1 MIGSLLDGR
10 YKIVKPLGSGGF
22 ARTYLAQDT
31 RIPKHP
37 YCVVKK
43 LHPSENNPE
52 MAAIATRLFK
62 AEAETL
68 AELGA
73 HPQIPQLYAYFSQC
87 DDFYLVQ
94 EFIDGRELEEEMSL
108 PWTFEALQDFL
119 IQLLQILEFVHSKGV
134 IHRDIKPQNI
144 LRRNRDNQFV
154 LIDFGAI
161 KEVSQAALKNSALLT
176 PSVAVGT
183 SGYMSPEQG
192 QGKPR
197 PSSDIYSLG
206 IIAMEIITG
215 KRLKDIP
222 ENKKTGELLWKH
234 LVPYDT
240 PLVQIIDK
248 MTQYLIKDR
257 YSSAEEVLHDLYKI
271 EAGDSILIGGSEASY
286 DPYAHTMVTTQA
298 QLPVVDDT
306 PEIAPQVLRLATI
319 AYASGQDKFLLGD
332 RSGAEQDFEKALQL
346 NPCLRPDI
354 AEFCN
359 QQGEK
364 KLGEGNYHE
373 AIEDFSV
380 ALQFQP
386 KFALAYC
393 NRGDAR
399 CAEGKHRNA
408 IYDYSQAIKCDSNYT
423 PAYWKRG
430 NAKLCMEDFAGATS
444 DFSQAL
450 QLDPKCAIAYSGRAR
465 VKYAQQDYHGSL
477 HDFSQAIRHDPSN
490 AQFWF
495 DRGTAKYELQD
506 YQGAIA
512 DYDPAIEIDPRF
524 GDAYCNRG
532 LCKIHMGDEQGG
544 MLDLL
549 YALRLFQ
556 EAQDEAKSEIVQQW
570 LDHIRS

>member
-43 LHPSENNPE
+43 LHPSDTQPDIV
-52 MAAIATRLFK
+52 AIATRLFK
-62 AEAETL
+62 AEAESL

-94 EFIDGRELEEEMSL
+94 EFVEGRELEEEMSL
-108 PWTFEALQDFL
+108 PWTFESLQDFL

-144 LRRNRDNQFV
+144 LRRSRDNQFV

-161 KEVSQAALKNSALLT
+161 KEVSQAALKNSALIT

-215 KRLKDIP
+215 KRLKEIP
-222 ENKKTGELLWKH
+222 EDKKTGELLWKSF
-234 LVPYDT
+234 VPYDT
-240 PLVQIIDK
+240 PLVGIIDK
-248 MTQYLIKDR
+248 MTQYLIRDR
-257 YSSAEEVLHDLYKI
+257 YSRAEEELHDLYQI
-271 EAGDSILIGGSEASY
+271 EAGDSVLIGGSEAGY
-286 DPYAHTMVTTQA
+286 DPYARTMVTTQA
-298 QLPVVDDT
+298 ELPVIEDT
-306 PEIAPQVLRLATI
+306 PEISPQVLRLATI
-319 AYASGQDKFLLGD
+319 SYESGQDKFLAGD
-332 RSGAEQDFEKALQL
+332 REGAGKDFEKAIQL
-346 NPCLRPDI
+346 NPFLKTDI

-359 QQGEK
+359 QEGLK
-364 KLGEGNYHE
+364 KLQGGASHQS
-373 AIEDFSV
+373 IEDFSV
-380 ALQFQP
+380 AIQFQP
-386 KFALAYC
+386 KFTLAYC
-393 NRGDAR
+393 HRGDAK
-399 CAEGKHRNA
+399 CAEGKHRSA
-408 IYDYSQAIKCDSNYT
+408 MSDYSQAIKCDSNYA

-430 NAKLCMEDFAGATS
+430 NAKLDIQDFSGAIS

-450 QLDPKCAIAYSGRAR
+450 QIDPKCATAYSGRAR
-465 VKYAQQDYHGSL
+465 VKYAQGDYHGSL
-477 HDFSQAIRHDPSN
+477 NDFSQAIRHDPN
-490 AQFWF
+490 NPQFWF

-506 YQGAIA
+506 YQGAIE
-512 DYDPAIEIDPRF
+512 DYDPAIQVDPRF
-524 GDAYCNRG
+524 ADAYCNRG
-532 LCKIHMGDEQGG
+532 ICKIQMGDQQGG

-549 YALRLFQ
+549 YALQLFR
-556 EAQDEAKSEIVQQW
+556 EAEDEAKTELVHQW
-570 LDHIRS
+570 LEHLRS